1 MYTDTTPAFA
11 RGFRFFSFFSLRWP
25 PFLLFSSSSFSLF
38 FFLSRPALSSSPPV
52 SSSWSLLRSSL
63 LLVLFF
69 PPSSFVPSRRRRRR
83 SSSSSSSLD
92 TRRLLGVCSFLD
104 LLSTAFCCLPR
115 EGGRRDSSDEIK
127 RILEISAKWSIDA
140 RSLPFQGRWLFVLS
154 NVIRRCSEIRVDD
167 FMANWVA
174 SSNVLFHSLLRNSDR
189 SFRPESN
196 PL

>member
-83 SSSSSSSLD
+83 RSSSSSSLD